1 MVRLILECLLDYTD
15 QIPDGGTDIT
25 MKLNGKA
32 ACTSVAKYGG
42 EGHTTNIDGKNWETL
57 AGMSPCT
64 EAIAV
69 KKGDVMTFE
78 ARYDLDV
85 HPQ

>member
-1 MVRLILECLLDYTD
+1 LCFERIRSFTNKT
-15 QIPDGGTDIT
+15 PDGGTDIT
-25 MKLNGKA
+25 MKINGKA
-32 ACTSVAKYGG
+32 VCTSVAKYGG
-42 EGHTTNIDGKNWETL
+42 EGHTTNIDGKNWDTL
-57 AGMSPCT
+57 AAMSPCT

>member
-1 MVRLILECLLDYTD
+1 MVRLTFERLQGYTD
-15 QIPDGGTDIT
+15 KILDGGTDIT
-25 MKLNGKA
+25 MKINGKA
-32 ACTSVAKYGG
+32 VCTSVAKYGG
-42 EGHTTNIDGKNWETL
+42 EGHTTNIDGKSWETL